1 MRRRIAMICSLV
13 LGVVFVISGLLKLL
27 DPVGTGFIMEEYM
40 KFFGVDFL
48 RGAAVP
54 AGIFMSALELVAGG
68 LMAIRF
74 RPVIVSVVTL
84 VMMTFYSLL
93 TLVLMIAD
101 PPMDCGCFGEAVHL
115 THTQTFLKNLVLM
128 LLSVPPFVNRRTI
141 AASVPLWRNA
151 YRIAMLAVMTVLTPL
166 MSLLYRP
173 FIDFTDFR
181 PSAVISVES
190 ERVPDFSGTIS
201 FIYEKD
207 GVRKEFMLD
216 NLPDSTWTYVEQVAT
231 DLPSDMV
238 QTDLPLADSYGN
250 YPGAAVYPEG
260 GLFLM
265 SVPYPERLSDADWT
279 RAAQFMQTAS
289 DAGIPSAVAVASQY
303 GEYDYVTALTGAPV
317 YYSDFKTLVTLNR
330 SNGGVTY
337 LYTDSSTT
345 IIEKWSFRSMDMI
358 DVRKVASSDAD
369 FMLMHATLRRTA
381 FFQLLLLIYMIIM
394 VL

>member
-1 MRRRIAMICSLV
+1 MRRRIAIICSLV

-54 AGIFMSALELVAGG
+54 AGIFMSALELVTGG
-68 LMAIRF
+68 LMAVRF
-74 RPVIVSVVTL
+74 RSHVVSVVTL

-115 THTQTFLKNLVLM
+115 THTQTFMKNLVLM
-128 LLSVPPFVNRRTI
+128 LLSIPPYVNRHSI
-141 AASVPLWRNA
+141 PSDAPFWRNA
-151 YRIAMLAVMTVLTPL
+151 YRLSMLGIMTVVTPL
-166 MSLLYRP
+166 LSLLYRP
-173 FIDFTDFR
+173 FLDFTDFR
-181 PSAVISVES
+181 PSAVISMAS
-190 ERVPDFSGTIS
+190 GRVPDFSGTMS

-216 NLPDSTWTYVEQVAT
+216 NLPDSTWTYVEQVPQ
-231 DLPSDMV
+231 DIPSEMLH
-238 QTDLPLADSYGN
+238 TDLPLADAYGN
-250 YPGAAVYPEG
+250 YPGAAAYPQG

-265 SVPYPERLSDADWT
+265 SVPYPGRFSDESWMQAAEFIR
-279 RAAQFMQTAS
+279 RAS
-289 DAGIPSAVAVASQY
+289 EAGIPSAVAVASQH
-303 GEYDYVTALTGAPV
+303 GEYDYVAALTGAPV

-345 IIEKWSFRSMDMI
+345 VIEKWGFRAIDRI
-358 DVRKVASSDAD
+358 DVLKVASSDAD
-369 FMLMHATLRRTA
+369 FMLMHATLRRSA
-381 FFQLLLLIYMIIM
+381 FFQLLLLLYMIVMI
-394 VL
+394 L